1 MALRR
6 GLIASLVLHG
16 AVLIIAA
23 GSFFSDSAP
32 PPSKPVA
39 VSIATPSELSQ
50 LKSGSK
56 SAKEEESVTGSATK
70 SNREE
75 KSDAETP
82 PPVKDEPLPQEK
94 EQSAP
99 AKQAALPPPS
109 AAAPKQETLPPS
121 QDDAEPSAKAVPV
134 PVRAER
140 PAPRREEQ
148 KKDPPPRVAQERPD
162 QIADLIQQPPRQPQ
176 RREKSEKFDP
186 DRISALLDRDP
197 NARPEPRESE
207 EGAASAPWRK
217 PRSLEEQAVGAPP
230 EGAAEPRLA
239 YGAPEGRD
247 SRMSA
252 NEIDAFRAQISR
264 CWTPPVG
271 GLGSDRIVVKLR
283 IGLREDGSLA
293 HPPAV
298 ANHAASPFFRPAA
311 ESAMRAVMQCQ
322 PYTMPAEK
330 YDQWRD
336 MLLTF
341 DPRQMYGG

>member
-1 MALRR
+1 M
-6 GLIASLVLHG
+6 
-16 AVLIIAA
+16 
-23 GSFFSDSAP
+23 
-32 PPSKPVA
+32 
-39 VSIATPSELSQ
+39 SQ

-56 SAKEEESVTGSATK
+56 SAKEEEAVTGSATE
-70 SNREE
+70 SNRQE
-75 KSDAETP
+75 KADAETP
-82 PPVKDEPLPQEK
+82 PPEKDEPVPPVK
-94 EQSAP
+94 EQPAP
-99 AKQAALPPPS
+99 AKQAALPPP
-109 AAAPKQETLPPS
+109 AEAAPKQETLPPP
-121 QDDAEPSAKAVPV
+121 QDAAEPSAKAVPV
-134 PVRAER
+134 PERAER
-140 PAPRREEQ
+140 PAPRREER
-148 KKDPPPRVAQERPD
+148 KEEPPPRVAQKRPD
-162 QIADLIQQPPRQPQ
+162 KIADLIQQPPKQPQ

-197 NARPEPRESE
+197 NTRPERREAE
-207 EGAASAPWRK
+207 DNAADAPWRQ
-217 PRSLEEQAVGAPP
+217 PRSLEEQATGN
-230 EGAAEPRLA
+230 AEPRMA

-252 NEIDAFRAQISR
+252 NEIDAFRAQISK

-293 HPPAV
+293 HPPEV
-298 ANHAASPFFRPAA
+298 ANQAASPFFRPAA
-311 ESAMRAVMQCQ
+311 ESAIRAVMQCQ